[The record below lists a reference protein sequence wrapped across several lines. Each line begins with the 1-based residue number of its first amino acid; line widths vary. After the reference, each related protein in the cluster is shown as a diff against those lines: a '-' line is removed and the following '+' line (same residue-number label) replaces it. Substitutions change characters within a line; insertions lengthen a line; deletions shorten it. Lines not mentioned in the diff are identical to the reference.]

1 MQGRFI
7 SLEGGEGVGK
17 TTLING
23 IANALT
29 DRGLH
34 TVVTREPGG
43 TPGAE
48 ILRDILLKGDTD
60 RWSAMTE
67 ALMMYAG
74 RVDHVD
80 RLIKP
85 ALKRGAWVLCDRF
98 ADSTTAYQGSAG
110 GVPLEQIKALHAA
123 ALADFK
129 PDLTFVVDLD
139 PKLGIQRTI
148 ERGES
153 ATRFERFDAAFH
165 DRLRKAFLTIAVDN
179 PKRCVVLDGS
189 KSKDAILADALAVID
204 QRFGRSK

>member
-23 IANALT
+23 IANALA

-85 ALKRGAWVLCDRF
+85 ALKRKAWVLCDRF
-98 ADSTTAYQGSAG
+98 SDSTTAYQGTAG
-110 GVPLEQIKALHAA
+110 GVPLEQIKALHSA

-139 PKLGIQRTI
+139 PKLGLQRTI
-148 ERGES
+148 ERGET
-153 ATRFERFDAAFH
+153 ATRFERFDAGFH
-165 DRLRKAFLTIAVDN
+165 ERLRAAFLAIAADN
-179 PKRCVVLDGS
+179 PDRCVVLDGS
-189 KSKDAILADALAVID
+189 KSRDAILADALSAID
-204 QRFGRSK
+204 KRFGRPN